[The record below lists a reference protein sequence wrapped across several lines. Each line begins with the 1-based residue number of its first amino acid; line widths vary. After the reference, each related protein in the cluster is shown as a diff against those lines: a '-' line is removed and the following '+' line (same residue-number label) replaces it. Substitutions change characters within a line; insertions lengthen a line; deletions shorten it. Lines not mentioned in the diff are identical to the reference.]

1 MNELESCRMEIDEI
15 DRKLA
20 QLFCQRMESVKNV
33 ALYKSNHGLPVFDAD
48 REAKVLERAA
58 GRVDDPLL
66 RSYYVLFVRD
76 IMEISKKYEH
86 NILEGQKAAFSGI
99 AGGFSE
105 IAARNLFPDAC
116 RVSCRDFEETYA
128 SALSGECDCA
138 VLPVENSSAGEV
150 GQVIDL
156 IYSGSLYITQML
168 ELEVTQ
174 NLVGLPDASVDDITQ
189 VISHPQALAQCDKYI
204 KEHGFSQS
212 TAENTA
218 VAAQLVSNRQ
228 DKSIAAIASEETAE
242 LYGLKVLERHINRSS
257 RNTTKFA
264 VLSRSAASF
273 PAGEEGLHSLLLLT
287 VNHEA
292 GSLAKAIAVIGKY
305 GYNMITLRSRPSGK
319 KRWSYYFYI
328 EIEGDLFEEKAKE
341 MLEELGSYCSEMR
354 VAGVYRTCKCADSG
368 EVEAVQ

>member
-1 MNELESCRMEIDEI
+1 MNELEKSRREIDEI
-15 DRKLA
+15 DRSLA
-20 QLFCQRMESVKNV
+20 RLFCRRMESVKNV
-33 ALYKSNHGLPVFDAD
+33 ALYKSAHGLPVFDEE
-48 REAKVLERAA
+48 REAQVLERAA

-76 IMEISKKYEH
+76 MMEIAKKYEH
-86 NILEGQKAAFSGI
+86 NILEGQKVSFSGI

-105 IAARNLFPDAC
+105 IAARSLFPDA
-116 RVSCRDFEETYA
+116 RRLSCRDFEETYKA
-128 SALSGECDCA
+128 VVSGECDCA
-138 VLPVENSSAGEV
+138 VLPVENSYAGEV

-174 NLVGLPDASVDDITQ
+174 NLVGLPDSSTEDIKE
-189 VISHPQALAQCDKYI
+189 VISHPQALAQCDRYI
-204 KEHGFSQS
+204 KEHGFGQS

-218 VAAQLVSNRQ
+218 VAAQLVSKRK
-228 DKSIAAIASEETAE
+228 DKSLAAIASEETAA
-242 LYGLKVLERHINRSS
+242 LYGLRVLEPHINRSS

-264 VLSRSAASF
+264 VLSRAAARF
-273 PAGEEGLHSLLLLT
+273 ADGENGLHSLLLLT

-328 EIEGDLFEEKAKE
+328 EIEGDLFEDGAKE
-341 MLEELGSYCSEMR
+341 MLEELRSYCSDLR
-354 VAGVYRTCKCADSG
+354 VAGAYRTHKCADS
-368 EVEAVQ
+368 EKAEETL